1 MTSIIAFALLI
12 MYTLIICV
20 VNKQIPNSLS
30 ASVFLLP
37 PSTPQ
42 SPSWRPQAKVV
53 HGESPCLPPSGV
65 WLWTVIITAI
75 AVLTMPALLDIT
87 PEKWQFIAF
96 LGCAALGFV
105 AAAPL
110 VRDKGDMAYKVH
122 CTAAVV
128 CAICSQALVVIIC
141 PWLLMT
147 WIPWIAAFVWITKDE
162 RWLTQVFW
170 AEMVCFTS
178 TFTLPLV

>member
-37 PSTPQ
+37 PS
-42 SPSWRPQAKVV
+42 
-53 HGESPCLPPSGV
+53 GV

-96 LGCAALGFV
+96 IGCAALGFV

-147 WIPWIAAFVWITKDE
+147 WIPWFAAFVWITKDE